1 MTKDELRKIYLAKR
15 KALSEEERLSL
26 SKQLCDLFFST
37 IDLSSTKV
45 VHIYIP
51 IESKQEP
58 DTWLIIDRIQKDFPL
73 IRISIPK
80 IQNEAMESFY
90 FEGLHQLEKNSWGI
104 LEPKLG
110 LPTPINEIDL
120 VIVPLLAFDKFG
132 HRVGYGKG
140 FYDRFLK
147 DCRSGCKKIGLSFF
161 SPVEDPIKT
170 NDLDVTL
177 TDLGT
182 PEKWYFF
189 QNE

>member
-15 KALSEEERLSL
+15 KALSEEERMSL

-90 FEGLHQLEKNSWGI
+90 FEGLHQLEKNNWGI

-110 LPTPINEIDL
+110 VPTPINEIDL
-120 VIVPLLAFDKFG
+120 VIVPLLAFDKLG

-147 DCRSGCKKIGLSFF
+147 DCRSDCRKIGLSLFQ
-161 SPVEDPIKT
+161 PEEKIEDT
-170 NDLDVTL
+170 DHLDVP
-177 TDLGT
+177 LGMAFT
-182 PEKWYFF
+182 PKEVF
-189 QNE
+189 QF